1 MIANSS
7 EQARENM
14 VKQQLRTWDVL
25 DHRVLDMVAELP
37 REDFV
42 PEQYRELAFADTE
55 IAIGHDQKMMSPK
68 VEARILQALN
78 IQPTDNILEIGTGS
92 GFLTACLAS
101 MGDKVTST
109 DMQEGF
115 TTKARQLMQKHDI
128 DNVNLI
134 TGNGLES
141 AQELGPFDVIVLTG
155 SLPKI
160 SEKLTRQLNMGGR
173 LFGVAGDSPAM
184 QATLFTRVGDYQWR
198 EEVIFETDLERLDA
212 PDAAAE
218 FVF

>member
-68 VEARILQALN
+68 VEARILQALD

-92 GFLTACLAS
+92 GFLTACLAR

-212 PDAAAE
+212 PDVAAE

>member
-7 EQARENM
+7 EQAKENM

-25 DHRVLDMVAELP
+25 DSRVLDMVTELP

-68 VEARILQALN
+68 VEARILQVLD

-92 GFLTACLAS
+92 GFLTACLAR

-115 TTKARQLMQKHDI
+115 TTKARQLMQKHGI

-173 LFGVAGDSPAM
+173 LFGVAGNSPAM

>member
-1 MIANSS
+1 MIANST

-25 DHRVLDMVAELP
+25 NSKVLDMVTELP

-42 PEQYRELAFADTE
+42 PEQYHELAFADTE
-55 IAIGHDQKMMSPK
+55 IAIGHGQKMMTPK
-68 VEARILQALN
+68 VEARILQALD

-92 GFLTACLAS
+92 GFLTACLAR
-101 MGDKVTST
+101 MGGKVTSL
-109 DMQEGF
+109 DIEPDF
-115 TTKARQLMQKHDI
+115 TAKTTQLLQKHGI
-128 DNVNLI
+128 DNVKLA
-134 TGNGLES
+134 TGDGLEA
-141 AQELGPFDVIVLTG
+141 AQEQGPFDVIVLTG

-160 SEKLTRQLNMGGR
+160 NEKLTRQLNMDGR

-184 QATLFTRVGDYQWR
+184 EAILITRVGDYQWR
-198 EEVIFETDLERLDA
+198 EEALFETDLERLEA
-212 PDAAAE
+212 PDSAPQ